1 MWRGG
6 VVSSTVSFADDCR
19 QTNSTCSLVASR
31 GYIALYP
38 RAWRFTSASD
48 VVARRGAVDCGWTIS
63 AERGRRITLFSAR
76 VGAHLH
82 RADEVAEPGGSSA
95 VPGTRLWCPASVQLV
110 ELDGS
115 VAAFNVCLRHS
126 DADLSQRQPHDTAT
140 ATRTVYESK
149 GSQLE
154 VRLSFEKD
162 KVSMTSADQWRL
174 SDILH
179 VLYYIGRL
187 CKWLVCVNVEC
198 ISKYSRTLHF
208 INCDRGTGLLSD
220 DESFMLS

>member
-1 MWRGG
+1 M
-6 VVSSTVSFADDCR
+6 SLTVSFADDCR
-19 QTNSTCSLVASR
+19 RLNATSLVSSR

-38 RAWRFTSASD
+38 RAWRLTSAAGAI
-48 VVARRGAVDCGWTIS
+48 ARRGDVDCRWTIS

-82 RADEVAEPGGSSA
+82 RADELGDSSA
-95 VPGTRLWCPASVQLV
+95 GPDDGLWCPASVQLV

-115 VAAFNVCLRHS
+115 VAAFNVCLRHTDENS
-126 DADLSQRQPHDTAT
+126 SQRQSHDTAT

-154 VRLSFEKD
+154 IRLTFEKD
-162 KVSMTSADQWRL
+162 QVSMTKYSDQWRL

-179 VLYYIGRL
+179 VLYYIG
-187 CKWLVCVNVEC
+187 
-198 ISKYSRTLHF
+198 T
-208 INCDRGTGLLSD
+208 
-220 DESFMLS
+220 